1 MKKYMKNRLL
11 ALFIGLVLLSGCES
25 RKDTI
30 HIATKPMSEQ
40 FILGE
45 MLALLIEE
53 NSDLHVKITKGVG
66 GGTSNIHPAMVKGD
80 FDLYPE
86 YTGTG
91 WLVILKK
98 DSLLPPGQL
107 FSELQK
113 EYSREYGLKWVAPY
127 GFNNAYSLAVSNEMA
142 KKYNSQVIID
152 ASQSLGLLDINMNN
166 LMADFIAF
174 AGHKNLYGPFGT
186 SGFFVRKGTK
196 INPFIAGGTGSDS
209 LNLNMPK
216 TIPAMLEPASP
227 NIVAVAGM
235 EAALDETIGR
245 ISDFEAKEKELTEY
259 LVKGLEKIENV
270 TTYLPLEDSHIG
282 IVAFNI
288 EGYKAEDVGTI
299 LDQDYHI
306 AVRTGYH
313 CAPLI
318 HKHLMDIEK
327 GGVVRA
333 SVGRYTTRND
343 IEKLLEAVEELSEE
357 M

>member
-11 ALFIGLVLLSGCES
+11 ALFIGLVFLSGCES
-25 RKDTI
+25 KKDTI

-98 DSLLPPGQL
+98 DTLLPPDQL

-142 KKYNSQVIID
+142 KKYNLKTFSDLALYPDLFTFGAEYDFYEINDGYADLCAYYNLKFKKNLDMDIGLKYEAMRSGKIDVINIFTTD
-152 ASQSLGLLDINMNN
+152 GQLSHANLTILKDDKHFFPSYYCATIVREETLKEHPELERILEKMNGILTDQEMADMNYNVDVEHRTEREVAVEFLKKKGLLNPQ
-166 LMADFIAF
+166 LS
-174 AGHKNLYGPFGT
+174 YG
-186 SGFFVRKGTK
+186 K
-196 INPFIAGGTGSDS
+196 
-209 LNLNMPK
+209 
-216 TIPAMLEPASP
+216 
-227 NIVAVAGM
+227 
-235 EAALDETIGR
+235 
-245 ISDFEAKEKELTEY
+245 
-259 LVKGLEKIENV
+259 
-270 TTYLPLEDSHIG
+270 
-282 IVAFNI
+282 
-288 EGYKAEDVGTI
+288 
-299 LDQDYHI
+299 
-306 AVRTGYH
+306 
-313 CAPLI
+313 
-318 HKHLMDIEK
+318 
-327 GGVVRA
+327 
-333 SVGRYTTRND
+333 
-343 IEKLLEAVEELSEE
+343 
-357 M
+357 

>member
-1 MKKYMKNRLL
+1 MKKNMKNGLL
-11 ALFIGLVLLSGCES
+11 ALLIGLVLLSGCES
-25 RKDTI
+25 KKDTI

-142 KKYNSQVIID
+142 KKYNLKTFSDLALYPDLFTFGAEYDFYEINDGYADLCAYYNLKFKKNLDMDIGLKYEAMKSGKIDVINIFTTD
-152 ASQSLGLLDINMNN
+152 GQLSHANLTVLKDDKHFFPSYYCATIVREETLKEHPELERILEKMNGILTDQEMADMNYKVDVEHRTEREVAVEFLKKKGLLNPQ
-166 LMADFIAF
+166 LS
-174 AGHKNLYGPFGT
+174 YG
-186 SGFFVRKGTK
+186 K
-196 INPFIAGGTGSDS
+196 
-209 LNLNMPK
+209 
-216 TIPAMLEPASP
+216 
-227 NIVAVAGM
+227 
-235 EAALDETIGR
+235 
-245 ISDFEAKEKELTEY
+245 
-259 LVKGLEKIENV
+259 
-270 TTYLPLEDSHIG
+270 
-282 IVAFNI
+282 
-288 EGYKAEDVGTI
+288 
-299 LDQDYHI
+299 
-306 AVRTGYH
+306 
-313 CAPLI
+313 
-318 HKHLMDIEK
+318 
-327 GGVVRA
+327 
-333 SVGRYTTRND
+333 
-343 IEKLLEAVEELSEE
+343 
-357 M
+357 

>member
-142 KKYNSQVIID
+142 KKYNLKTFSDLALYPDLFTFGAEYDFYEINDGYADLCAYYNLKFKKNLDMDIGLKYEAMRSGKIDVINIFTTD
-152 ASQSLGLLDINMNN
+152 GQLSHANLTILKDDKHFFPSYYCATIVREETLKEHPELERILEKMNGILTDQEMADMNYKVDVEHRTEREVAVEFLKKKGLLNPQ
-166 LMADFIAF
+166 LS
-174 AGHKNLYGPFGT
+174 YG
-186 SGFFVRKGTK
+186 K
-196 INPFIAGGTGSDS
+196 
-209 LNLNMPK
+209 
-216 TIPAMLEPASP
+216 
-227 NIVAVAGM
+227 
-235 EAALDETIGR
+235 
-245 ISDFEAKEKELTEY
+245 
-259 LVKGLEKIENV
+259 
-270 TTYLPLEDSHIG
+270 
-282 IVAFNI
+282 
-288 EGYKAEDVGTI
+288 
-299 LDQDYHI
+299 
-306 AVRTGYH
+306 
-313 CAPLI
+313 
-318 HKHLMDIEK
+318 
-327 GGVVRA
+327 
-333 SVGRYTTRND
+333 
-343 IEKLLEAVEELSEE
+343 
-357 M
+357 

>member
-45 MLALLIEE
+45 MLALLIEAT
-53 NSDLHVKITKGVG
+53 SDLHVKITKGVG

-98 DSLLPPGQL
+98 ASLLPPDQL

-142 KKYNSQVIID
+142 KKYNLKTFSDLALYPDLFTFGAEYDFYEINDGYADLCAYYNLKFKKNLDMDIGLKYEAMKSGKIDVINIFTTD
-152 ASQSLGLLDINMNN
+152 GQLSHANLTTLKDDKHFFPSYYCATIVREETLKEHPELEGILEKMNGILTDQEMADMNYKVDVEHRTEREVAVEFLKKKGLLNPQ
-166 LMADFIAF
+166 LS
-174 AGHKNLYGPFGT
+174 YG
-186 SGFFVRKGTK
+186 K
-196 INPFIAGGTGSDS
+196 
-209 LNLNMPK
+209 
-216 TIPAMLEPASP
+216 
-227 NIVAVAGM
+227 
-235 EAALDETIGR
+235 
-245 ISDFEAKEKELTEY
+245 
-259 LVKGLEKIENV
+259 
-270 TTYLPLEDSHIG
+270 
-282 IVAFNI
+282 
-288 EGYKAEDVGTI
+288 
-299 LDQDYHI
+299 
-306 AVRTGYH
+306 
-313 CAPLI
+313 
-318 HKHLMDIEK
+318 
-327 GGVVRA
+327 
-333 SVGRYTTRND
+333 
-343 IEKLLEAVEELSEE
+343 
-357 M
+357 

>member
-98 DSLLPPGQL
+98 DSLLPPDQL

-142 KKYNSQVIID
+142 KKYNLKTFSDLALYPDLFTFGAEYDFYEFNDGYADLCAYYILKFKKNLDMDIGLKYEAMRSGKIDVINIFTTD
-152 ASQSLGLLDINMNN
+152 GQLSHANLTILKDDKHFFPSYYCATIVREETLKEHPELERILEKMNGILTDQEMADMNYKVDVEHRTEREVAVEFLKKKGLLNPQ
-166 LMADFIAF
+166 LS
-174 AGHKNLYGPFGT
+174 YG
-186 SGFFVRKGTK
+186 K
-196 INPFIAGGTGSDS
+196 
-209 LNLNMPK
+209 
-216 TIPAMLEPASP
+216 
-227 NIVAVAGM
+227 
-235 EAALDETIGR
+235 
-245 ISDFEAKEKELTEY
+245 
-259 LVKGLEKIENV
+259 
-270 TTYLPLEDSHIG
+270 
-282 IVAFNI
+282 
-288 EGYKAEDVGTI
+288 
-299 LDQDYHI
+299 
-306 AVRTGYH
+306 
-313 CAPLI
+313 
-318 HKHLMDIEK
+318 
-327 GGVVRA
+327 
-333 SVGRYTTRND
+333 
-343 IEKLLEAVEELSEE
+343 
-357 M
+357 

>member
-45 MLALLIEE
+45 MLALLIEAT
-53 NSDLHVKITKGVG
+53 SDLHVKITKGVG

-98 DSLLPPGQL
+98 DSLLPPDQL

-142 KKYNSQVIID
+142 KKYNLKTFSDLALYPDLFTFGAEYDFYEINDGYADLCAYYNLKFKKNLDMDIGLKYEAMKSGKIDVINIFTTD
-152 ASQSLGLLDINMNN
+152 GQLSHANLTTLKDDKHFFPSYYCATIVREETLKEHPELEGILEKMNGILTDQEMADMNYKVDVEHRTEREVAVEFLKKKGLLNPQ
-166 LMADFIAF
+166 LS
-174 AGHKNLYGPFGT
+174 YG
-186 SGFFVRKGTK
+186 K
-196 INPFIAGGTGSDS
+196 
-209 LNLNMPK
+209 
-216 TIPAMLEPASP
+216 
-227 NIVAVAGM
+227 
-235 EAALDETIGR
+235 
-245 ISDFEAKEKELTEY
+245 
-259 LVKGLEKIENV
+259 
-270 TTYLPLEDSHIG
+270 
-282 IVAFNI
+282 
-288 EGYKAEDVGTI
+288 
-299 LDQDYHI
+299 
-306 AVRTGYH
+306 
-313 CAPLI
+313 
-318 HKHLMDIEK
+318 
-327 GGVVRA
+327 
-333 SVGRYTTRND
+333 
-343 IEKLLEAVEELSEE
+343 
-357 M
+357 

>member
-1 MKKYMKNRLL
+1 MKKNMKNGLL

-25 RKDTI
+25 KKDTI

-98 DSLLPPGQL
+98 DTLLPPDQL

-142 KKYNSQVIID
+142 KKYNLKTFSDLALYPDLFTFGAEYDFYEINDGYADLCAYYNLKFKKNLDMDIGLKYEAMKSGKIDVINIFTTD
-152 ASQSLGLLDINMNN
+152 GQLSHTNLTVLKDDKHFFPSYYCATIVREETLKEHPELERILEKMNGILTGQEMADMTDKVDVEHRTEREVAVEFLKKKGLLNPQ
-166 LMADFIAF
+166 LS
-174 AGHKNLYGPFGT
+174 YG
-186 SGFFVRKGTK
+186 K
-196 INPFIAGGTGSDS
+196 
-209 LNLNMPK
+209 
-216 TIPAMLEPASP
+216 
-227 NIVAVAGM
+227 
-235 EAALDETIGR
+235 
-245 ISDFEAKEKELTEY
+245 
-259 LVKGLEKIENV
+259 
-270 TTYLPLEDSHIG
+270 
-282 IVAFNI
+282 
-288 EGYKAEDVGTI
+288 
-299 LDQDYHI
+299 
-306 AVRTGYH
+306 
-313 CAPLI
+313 
-318 HKHLMDIEK
+318 
-327 GGVVRA
+327 
-333 SVGRYTTRND
+333 
-343 IEKLLEAVEELSEE
+343 
-357 M
+357 

>member
-1 MKKYMKNRLL
+1 MKKNMKNGLL

-25 RKDTI
+25 KKDTI

-98 DSLLPPGQL
+98 DTLLPLDQL

-142 KKYNSQVIID
+142 KKYNLKTFSDLALYPALFTFGAEYDFYEINDGYADLCAYYNLKFKKNLDMDIGLKYEAMKSGKIDVINIFTTD
-152 ASQSLGLLDINMNN
+152 GQLSHANLTVLKDDKHFFPSYYCATIVREETLKEHPELERILEKMNGI
-166 LMADFIAF
+166 LTDQEMADMNYKVDVE
-174 AGHKNLYGPFGT
+174 HRT
-186 SGFFVRKGTK
+186 ER
-196 INPFIAGGTGSDS
+196 
-209 LNLNMPK
+209 
-216 TIPAMLEPASP
+216 E
-227 NIVAVAGM
+227 VAV
-235 EAALDETIGR
+235 E
-245 ISDFEAKEKELTEY
+245 F
-259 LVKGLEKIENV
+259 
-270 TTYLPLEDSHIG
+270 LPKKR
-282 IVAFNI
+282 F
-288 EGYKAEDVGTI
+288 T
-299 LDQDYHI
+299 
-306 AVRTGYH
+306 
-313 CAPLI
+313 
-318 HKHLMDIEK
+318 
-327 GGVVRA
+327 
-333 SVGRYTTRND
+333 
-343 IEKLLEAVEELSEE
+343 
-357 M
+357 

>member
-1 MKKYMKNRLL
+1 MKKNMKNGLL

-25 RKDTI
+25 KKDTI

-142 KKYNSQVIID
+142 KKYNLKTFSDLALYPDLFTFGAEYDFYEINDGYADLCAYYNLKFKKNLDMDIGLKYEAMRSGKIDVINIFTTD
-152 ASQSLGLLDINMNN
+152 GQLSHANLTILKDDKHFFPSYYCATIVREETLKEHPELERILEKMNGILTDQEMADMNYKVDVEHRTEREVAVEFLKKKGLLNPQ
-166 LMADFIAF
+166 LS
-174 AGHKNLYGPFGT
+174 YG
-186 SGFFVRKGTK
+186 K
-196 INPFIAGGTGSDS
+196 
-209 LNLNMPK
+209 
-216 TIPAMLEPASP
+216 
-227 NIVAVAGM
+227 
-235 EAALDETIGR
+235 
-245 ISDFEAKEKELTEY
+245 
-259 LVKGLEKIENV
+259 
-270 TTYLPLEDSHIG
+270 
-282 IVAFNI
+282 
-288 EGYKAEDVGTI
+288 
-299 LDQDYHI
+299 
-306 AVRTGYH
+306 
-313 CAPLI
+313 
-318 HKHLMDIEK
+318 
-327 GGVVRA
+327 
-333 SVGRYTTRND
+333 
-343 IEKLLEAVEELSEE
+343 
-357 M
+357 

>member
-1 MKKYMKNRLL
+1 MKKYMKNGLL

-25 RKDTI
+25 KKDTI

-98 DSLLPPGQL
+98 DTLLPPDQL

-142 KKYNSQVIID
+142 KKYNLKTFSDLALYPDLFTFGAEYDFYEINDGYADLCAYYNLKFKKNLDMDIGLKYEAMRSGKIDVINIFTTD
-152 ASQSLGLLDINMNN
+152 GQLSHANLTILKDDKHFFPSYYCATIVREETLKEHPELERILEKMNGILTDQEMADMNYKVDVEHRTEREVAVEFLKKKGLLNPQ
-166 LMADFIAF
+166 LS
-174 AGHKNLYGPFGT
+174 YG
-186 SGFFVRKGTK
+186 K
-196 INPFIAGGTGSDS
+196 
-209 LNLNMPK
+209 
-216 TIPAMLEPASP
+216 
-227 NIVAVAGM
+227 
-235 EAALDETIGR
+235 
-245 ISDFEAKEKELTEY
+245 
-259 LVKGLEKIENV
+259 
-270 TTYLPLEDSHIG
+270 
-282 IVAFNI
+282 
-288 EGYKAEDVGTI
+288 
-299 LDQDYHI
+299 
-306 AVRTGYH
+306 
-313 CAPLI
+313 
-318 HKHLMDIEK
+318 
-327 GGVVRA
+327 
-333 SVGRYTTRND
+333 
-343 IEKLLEAVEELSEE
+343 
-357 M
+357 

>member
-1 MKKYMKNRLL
+1 MKKNMKNGLL

-25 RKDTI
+25 KKDTI

-98 DSLLPPGQL
+98 DTLLPPDQL

-142 KKYNSQVIID
+142 KKYNLKTFSDLALYPDLFTFGAEYDFYEINDGYADLCAYYNLKFKKNLDMDIGLKYEAMKSGKIDVINIFTTD
-152 ASQSLGLLDINMNN
+152 GQLSHANLTVLKDDKHFFPSYYCATIVREETLKEHPELERILEKMNGILTDQEMADMNYNVDVEHRTEREVAVEFLKKKGLLNPQ
-166 LMADFIAF
+166 LS
-174 AGHKNLYGPFGT
+174 YG
-186 SGFFVRKGTK
+186 K
-196 INPFIAGGTGSDS
+196 
-209 LNLNMPK
+209 
-216 TIPAMLEPASP
+216 
-227 NIVAVAGM
+227 
-235 EAALDETIGR
+235 
-245 ISDFEAKEKELTEY
+245 
-259 LVKGLEKIENV
+259 
-270 TTYLPLEDSHIG
+270 
-282 IVAFNI
+282 
-288 EGYKAEDVGTI
+288 
-299 LDQDYHI
+299 
-306 AVRTGYH
+306 
-313 CAPLI
+313 
-318 HKHLMDIEK
+318 
-327 GGVVRA
+327 
-333 SVGRYTTRND
+333 
-343 IEKLLEAVEELSEE
+343 
-357 M
+357 

>member
-142 KKYNSQVIID
+142 KKYNLKTFSDLALYPDLFTFGAEYDFYEINDGYADLCAYYNLKFKKNLDMDIGLNYEAMKSGKIDVINIFTTD
-152 ASQSLGLLDINMNN
+152 GQLSHANLTTLKDDKHFFPSYYCATIVREETLKEHPELERILEKMNGILTDQEMADMNYKVDVEHRTEREVAVEFLKKKGLLNPQ
-166 LMADFIAF
+166 LS
-174 AGHKNLYGPFGT
+174 YG
-186 SGFFVRKGTK
+186 K
-196 INPFIAGGTGSDS
+196 
-209 LNLNMPK
+209 
-216 TIPAMLEPASP
+216 
-227 NIVAVAGM
+227 
-235 EAALDETIGR
+235 
-245 ISDFEAKEKELTEY
+245 
-259 LVKGLEKIENV
+259 
-270 TTYLPLEDSHIG
+270 
-282 IVAFNI
+282 
-288 EGYKAEDVGTI
+288 
-299 LDQDYHI
+299 
-306 AVRTGYH
+306 
-313 CAPLI
+313 
-318 HKHLMDIEK
+318 
-327 GGVVRA
+327 
-333 SVGRYTTRND
+333 
-343 IEKLLEAVEELSEE
+343 
-357 M
+357 

>member
-1 MKKYMKNRLL
+1 MKKNMKNGLL

-25 RKDTI
+25 KKDTI

-98 DSLLPPGQL
+98 DTLLPPDQL

-142 KKYNSQVIID
+142 KKYNLKTFSDLALYPDLFTFGAEYDFYEINDGYADLCAYYNLKFKKNLDMDIGLKYEAMKSGKIDVINIFTTD
-152 ASQSLGLLDINMNN
+152 GQLSHANLTILKDDKHFFPSYYCATIVREETLKEHPELERILEKMNGILTDQKMADMNYKVDVEHRTEREVTVEFLKKKGLLNPQ
-166 LMADFIAF
+166 LS
-174 AGHKNLYGPFGT
+174 YG
-186 SGFFVRKGTK
+186 K
-196 INPFIAGGTGSDS
+196 
-209 LNLNMPK
+209 
-216 TIPAMLEPASP
+216 
-227 NIVAVAGM
+227 
-235 EAALDETIGR
+235 
-245 ISDFEAKEKELTEY
+245 
-259 LVKGLEKIENV
+259 
-270 TTYLPLEDSHIG
+270 
-282 IVAFNI
+282 
-288 EGYKAEDVGTI
+288 
-299 LDQDYHI
+299 
-306 AVRTGYH
+306 
-313 CAPLI
+313 
-318 HKHLMDIEK
+318 
-327 GGVVRA
+327 
-333 SVGRYTTRND
+333 
-343 IEKLLEAVEELSEE
+343 
-357 M
+357 

>member
-1 MKKYMKNRLL
+1 MKNGLL

-25 RKDTI
+25 KKDTI

-98 DSLLPPGQL
+98 DTLLPPDQL

-142 KKYNSQVIID
+142 KKYNLKTFSDLALYPDLFTFGAEYDFYEINDGYADLCAYYNLKFKKNLDMDIGLKYEAMKSGKIDVINIFTTD
-152 ASQSLGLLDINMNN
+152 GQLSHANLTVLKDDKHFFPSYYCATIVREETLKEHPELERILEKMNGILTDQEMADMNYKVDVEHRTEREVAVEFLKKKGLLNPQ
-166 LMADFIAF
+166 LS
-174 AGHKNLYGPFGT
+174 YG
-186 SGFFVRKGTK
+186 K
-196 INPFIAGGTGSDS
+196 
-209 LNLNMPK
+209 
-216 TIPAMLEPASP
+216 
-227 NIVAVAGM
+227 
-235 EAALDETIGR
+235 
-245 ISDFEAKEKELTEY
+245 
-259 LVKGLEKIENV
+259 
-270 TTYLPLEDSHIG
+270 
-282 IVAFNI
+282 
-288 EGYKAEDVGTI
+288 
-299 LDQDYHI
+299 
-306 AVRTGYH
+306 
-313 CAPLI
+313 
-318 HKHLMDIEK
+318 
-327 GGVVRA
+327 
-333 SVGRYTTRND
+333 
-343 IEKLLEAVEELSEE
+343 
-357 M
+357 

>member
-1 MKKYMKNRLL
+1 MKKNMKNGLL

-25 RKDTI
+25 KKDTI

-98 DSLLPPGQL
+98 DTLLPPDQL

-142 KKYNSQVIID
+142 KKYNLKTFSD
-152 ASQSLGLLDINMNN
+152 PLSR
-166 LMADFIAF
+166 FIHF
-174 AGHKNLYGPFGT
+174 
-186 SGFFVRKGTK
+186 R
-196 INPFIAGGTGSDS
+196 GG
-209 LNLNMPK
+209 
-216 TIPAMLEPASP
+216 I
-227 NIVAVAGM
+227 
-235 EAALDETIGR
+235 
-245 ISDFEAKEKELTEY
+245 
-259 LVKGLEKIENV
+259 
-270 TTYLPLEDSHIG
+270 
-282 IVAFNI
+282 
-288 EGYKAEDVGTI
+288 
-299 LDQDYHI
+299 
-306 AVRTGYH
+306 
-313 CAPLI
+313 
-318 HKHLMDIEK
+318 
-327 GGVVRA
+327 
-333 SVGRYTTRND
+333 
-343 IEKLLEAVEELSEE
+343 
-357 M
+357 

>member
-1 MKKYMKNRLL
+1 MKKNMKNGLL

-25 RKDTI
+25 KKDTI

-98 DSLLPPGQL
+98 DTLLPPDQL

-142 KKYNSQVIID
+142 KKYNLKTFSDLALYPDLFTFGAEYDFYEINDGYADLCAYYNLKFKKNLDMDIGLKYEATKSGKIDVINIFTTD
-152 ASQSLGLLDINMNN
+152 GQLSHTNLTVLKDDKHFFPSYYCATIVREETLKEHPELERILEKMNGILTDQEMADMNYKVDVEHRTEREVAVEFLKKKGLLNPQ
-166 LMADFIAF
+166 LS
-174 AGHKNLYGPFGT
+174 YG
-186 SGFFVRKGTK
+186 K
-196 INPFIAGGTGSDS
+196 
-209 LNLNMPK
+209 
-216 TIPAMLEPASP
+216 
-227 NIVAVAGM
+227 
-235 EAALDETIGR
+235 
-245 ISDFEAKEKELTEY
+245 
-259 LVKGLEKIENV
+259 
-270 TTYLPLEDSHIG
+270 
-282 IVAFNI
+282 
-288 EGYKAEDVGTI
+288 
-299 LDQDYHI
+299 
-306 AVRTGYH
+306 
-313 CAPLI
+313 
-318 HKHLMDIEK
+318 
-327 GGVVRA
+327 
-333 SVGRYTTRND
+333 
-343 IEKLLEAVEELSEE
+343 
-357 M
+357 

>member
-1 MKKYMKNRLL
+1 MKKNMKNGLL

-25 RKDTI
+25 KKDTI

-98 DSLLPPGQL
+98 DTLLPPDQL

-142 KKYNSQVIID
+142 KKYNLKTFSDLALYPDLFTFGAEYDFYEINDGYADLCAYYNLKFKKNLDMDIGLKYEAMRSGKIDVINIFTTD
-152 ASQSLGLLDINMNN
+152 GQLSHANLTILKDDKHFFPSYYCATIVREETLKEHPELERILEKMNGILTDQEMADMNYKVDVEHRTEREVAVEFLKKKGLLNPQ
-166 LMADFIAF
+166 LS
-174 AGHKNLYGPFGT
+174 YG
-186 SGFFVRKGTK
+186 K
-196 INPFIAGGTGSDS
+196 
-209 LNLNMPK
+209 
-216 TIPAMLEPASP
+216 
-227 NIVAVAGM
+227 
-235 EAALDETIGR
+235 
-245 ISDFEAKEKELTEY
+245 
-259 LVKGLEKIENV
+259 
-270 TTYLPLEDSHIG
+270 
-282 IVAFNI
+282 
-288 EGYKAEDVGTI
+288 
-299 LDQDYHI
+299 
-306 AVRTGYH
+306 
-313 CAPLI
+313 
-318 HKHLMDIEK
+318 
-327 GGVVRA
+327 
-333 SVGRYTTRND
+333 
-343 IEKLLEAVEELSEE
+343 
-357 M
+357 

>member
-98 DSLLPPGQL
+98 DSLLPPDQL

-142 KKYNSQVIID
+142 KKYNLKTFSDLALYPDLFTFGAEYDFYEINDGYADLCAYYHLKFKKNLDMDIGLKYEAMKSGKIDVINIFTTD
-152 ASQSLGLLDINMNN
+152 GQLSHANLTTLKDDKHFFPSYYCATIVREETLKEHPELEGILEKMNGILTDQEMADMNYKVDVEHRTEREVAVEFLKKKGLLNPQ
-166 LMADFIAF
+166 LS
-174 AGHKNLYGPFGT
+174 YG
-186 SGFFVRKGTK
+186 K
-196 INPFIAGGTGSDS
+196 
-209 LNLNMPK
+209 
-216 TIPAMLEPASP
+216 
-227 NIVAVAGM
+227 
-235 EAALDETIGR
+235 
-245 ISDFEAKEKELTEY
+245 
-259 LVKGLEKIENV
+259 
-270 TTYLPLEDSHIG
+270 
-282 IVAFNI
+282 
-288 EGYKAEDVGTI
+288 
-299 LDQDYHI
+299 
-306 AVRTGYH
+306 
-313 CAPLI
+313 
-318 HKHLMDIEK
+318 
-327 GGVVRA
+327 
-333 SVGRYTTRND
+333 
-343 IEKLLEAVEELSEE
+343 
-357 M
+357 